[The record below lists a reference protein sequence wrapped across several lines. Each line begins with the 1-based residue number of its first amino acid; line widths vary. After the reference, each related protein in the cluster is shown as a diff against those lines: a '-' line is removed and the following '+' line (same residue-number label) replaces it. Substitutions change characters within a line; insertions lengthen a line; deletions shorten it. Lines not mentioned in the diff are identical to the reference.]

1 MPKNNKKT
9 CPRAKSGIRVRFAPS
24 PTGFLHV
31 GSLRTALYN
40 FLFARQNNGD
50 FILRIEDT
58 DRARLVEGAVEGLLK
73 ILTTVGMDWDEGP
86 MLNDKEK
93 GKFSPYI
100 QSQRTEIYE
109 KYAAEL
115 IKKGH
120 AYHCFCSAERLEK
133 LRETQQA
140 NKLPTM
146 YDGLCRGLD
155 KSVIAKNLKE
165 NQPHVIRLAMPKEG
179 ATKFNDIVRGAVS
192 FENKLIDDQVLVK
205 SDGFPTYHLANVVD
219 DHLMEITDVIRG
231 EEWLSSTPKH
241 IVLYDAFGW
250 IAPRFAHIPLL
261 LNPDKSKLSKRQGD
275 VAVEDYL
282 KKGYLPEAL
291 LNFVALLGWNPGTE
305 QEIFSLPELI
315 KAFDISKVQKAGAV
329 FNLEKLDWMN
339 GEYIKKIPV
348 NELTKKCLPY
358 LQESDYNLDKIG
370 KEKLEKIVRLE
381 QGRMKKLI
389 DLPPAVEFFFKEPKY
404 DAKIL
409 IWKKSN
415 QETICNRLKILIK
428 FYDTYAGEWL
438 EQGIEQATL
447 GLIEKENLANG
458 PTLWPMRV
466 ALSGREASPGS
477 FAIAGI
483 LGKEETIKRLKTAV
497 SLLCGK

>member
-9 CPRAKSGIRVRFAPS
+9 CPRTASGIRVRFAPS

-58 DRARLVEGAVEGLLK
+58 DRSRYVEGAVEGLLK
-73 ILTTVGMDWDEGP
+73 ILTVMGLPWDEGP
-86 MLNDKEK
+86 MLSGKAK
-93 GKFSPYI
+93 GKFGPYA
-100 QSQRTEIYE
+100 QSQRTEIYK
-109 KYAAEL
+109 KYADEL
-115 IKKGH
+115 AVKGH
-120 AYHCFCSAERLEK
+120 AYYCFCSAERLEK

-140 NKLPTM
+140 NKQPTM

-155 KSVIAKNLKE
+155 KSVIAKNLK
-165 NQPHVIRLAMPKEG
+165 NKNPHVIRLAVPKNG
-179 ATKFNDIVRGAVS
+179 ITKFKDIIRGEVE

-219 DHLMEITDVIRG
+219 DHLMGITDVIRG

-241 IVLYDAFGW
+241 IILYEAFGW
-250 IAPRFAHIPLL
+250 DAPRFAHIPLL

-282 KKGYLPEAL
+282 KKGYLSEVL

-315 KAFDISKVQKAGAV
+315 KTFDITKVQKAGAV
-329 FNLEKLDWMN
+329 FNVEKLDWMN
-339 GEYIKKIPV
+339 GEYIKKMPMR
-348 NELTKKCLPY
+348 ELVKKCLPF
-358 LQESDYNLDKIG
+358 LQEADYDLDKIG
-370 KEKLEKIVRLE
+370 KEKFEKIIQLE
-381 QGRMKKLI
+381 QGRMKKLT
-389 DLPPAVEFFFKEPKY
+389 DLPQAMEFFFKEPRY

-409 IWKKSN
+409 IWKKSDK
-415 QETICNRLKILIK
+415 ETICNRLKLLIK
-428 FYDTYAGEWL
+428 FYDTFKGDWS
-438 EQGIEQATL
+438 EQGIEEATL
-447 GLIEKENLANG
+447 ILIKKGNLENG
-458 PTLWPMRV
+458 PTLWPLRV
-466 ALSGREASPGS
+466 ALSGRDASPGP
-477 FAIAGI
+477 FAIAAI
-483 LGKEETIKRLKTAV
+483 LGQEETIKRLKTAV
-497 SLLCGK
+497 DMLCGK

>member
-1 MPKNNKKT
+1 MAKAVNAESGGPKGQASLSLRKKFICRAHQICYMPKNKKV
-9 CPRAKSGIRVRFAPS
+9 RVRFAPS

-40 FLFARQNNGD
+40 FLFARQKGGD

-58 DRARLVEGAVEGLLK
+58 DRTRLVDGATECLLK
-73 ILTTVGMDWDEGP
+73 ILTTAGLDWDEGP
-86 MLNDKEK
+86 MSNGKEK
-93 GKFSPYI
+93 GKFGPYI
-100 QSQRTEIYE
+100 QSERTKIYK
-109 KYAAEL
+109 KYAEKL
-115 IKKGH
+115 IEKGQ

-146 YDGLCRGLD
+146 YDGLCRSLD
-155 KSVIAKNLKE
+155 KSVIAKSLKE
-165 NQPHVIRLAMPKEG
+165 NQPHVIRLTVPKEG
-179 ATKFNDIVRGAVS
+179 NTNFNDVVRGAVA

-241 IVLYDAFGW
+241 ILLYQAFGW
-250 IAPRFAHIPLL
+250 TPPRFAHIPLL

-275 VAVEDYL
+275 VAAEDYL

-291 LNFVALLGWNPGTE
+291 INFVALLGWNPGTE

-315 KAFDISKVQKAGAV
+315 KYFDITKVQKAGAV
-329 FNLEKLDWMN
+329 FNVEKLNWMN
-339 GEYIKKIPV
+339 GEYIKKMAV
-348 NELTKKCLPY
+348 DELVKKCLPY
-358 LQESDYNLDKIG
+358 LKDANYDLDKIG

-381 QGRMKKLI
+381 QERMKKLT
-389 DLPPAVEFFFKEPKY
+389 DLPLAVEFFFKEPQY

-409 IWKKSN
+409 VWKKS
-415 QETICNRLKILIK
+415 
-428 FYDTYAGEWL
+428 L
-438 EQGIEQATL
+438 E
-447 GLIEKENLANG
+447 LIEKENLANG

-466 ALSGREASPGS
+466 ALSGREASPGP

-483 LGKEETIKRLKTAV
+483 LGKGETIKRLKIALN
-497 SLLCGK
+497 LLCGK